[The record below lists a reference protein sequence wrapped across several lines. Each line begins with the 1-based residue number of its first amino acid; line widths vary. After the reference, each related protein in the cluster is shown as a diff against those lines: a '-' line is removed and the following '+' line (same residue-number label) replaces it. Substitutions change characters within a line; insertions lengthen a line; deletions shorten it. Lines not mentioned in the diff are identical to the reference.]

1 MVSYICFASR
11 DIKLVRFYKDLF
23 LYVLGN
29 QPKCGSSVCHSD
41 AKCQRGQCVCKKG
54 FTGDGV
60 NSCMGKGKS
69 PQTVQYC
76 DAILFFFDPM

>member
-1 MVSYICFASR
+1 M
-11 DIKLVRFYKDLF
+11 F

-69 PQTVQYC
+69 RINKEYK
-76 DAILFFFDPM
+76 